1 MLFSSLWKLFQMND
15 TTATVQVSA
24 DETVQNYE
32 AKYRFNKDDL
42 GNKRN
47 PVELVFKT
55 PSLQGVVN
63 ILESGS
69 EKEQALLLEALADV
83 VNQQVKGWVGDT
95 PEANQALFDA
105 VAQKFTFKF
114 IAEMDKK
121 ERRSSGIP
129 KELWEAFAKKYI
141 EIMPAVTGISPEG
154 IKNATIV
161 YLKKFSI
168 IKTDKKTISKLLP
181 QLALFTEHADKES
194 LEQFADILETLQ
206 SKAEEYLASDEIK
219 NLVENLGL

>member
-1 MLFSSLWKLFQMND
+1 MNE
-15 TTATVQVSA
+15 TTATTTTVVIST
-24 DETVQNYE
+24 DETVQTYE

-42 GNKRN
+42 GNKRD
-47 PVELVFKT
+47 PVELTFKT

-83 VNQQVKGWVGDT
+83 INQQVKSWVGDNLN
-95 PEANQALFDA
+95 AAQAVFDT
-105 VAQKFTFKF
+105 VAHKFTFKA
-114 IAEMDKK
+114 ISEMEKK
-121 ERRSSGIP
+121 ERKSSGIP

-141 EIMPAVTGISPEG
+141 EIMPGVTGIAAEG

-168 IKTDKKTISKLLP
+168 IKTDKVTIRKLLP

-194 LEQFADILETLQ
+194 LEQFSDILETLQ

-219 NLVENLGL
+219 NLVENLGF